1 MQTKIIQHPV
11 AIKQMQNQD
20 YLAPDHKQKKL
31 AILYDQI
38 LLLHGETDYLKS
50 IQT

>member
-11 AIKQMQNQD
+11 ATKQMQNQR
-20 YLAPDHKQKKL
+20 LFSTRSQAKL